1 MQYIITQEGV
11 QQLLPH
17 EYVVLPEGHHIQVRP
32 SLLLTPLL
40 QTWGSVR
47 PSVPHPVASRS
58 WLLFQVQDGQITH
71 IQYEQGGPFLQ
82 EPQVGG
88 AALGRRGWVR
98 G

>member
-32 SLLLTPLL
+32 SLPPTPSHKHGGLCPPQFLT
-40 QTWGSVR
+40 
-47 PSVPHPVASRS
+47 A

-71 IQYEQGGPFLQ
+71 IQYEEGGPFVQ
-82 EPQVGG
+82 EPQVRG
-88 AALGRRGWVR
+88 AALGWGCWGRGR